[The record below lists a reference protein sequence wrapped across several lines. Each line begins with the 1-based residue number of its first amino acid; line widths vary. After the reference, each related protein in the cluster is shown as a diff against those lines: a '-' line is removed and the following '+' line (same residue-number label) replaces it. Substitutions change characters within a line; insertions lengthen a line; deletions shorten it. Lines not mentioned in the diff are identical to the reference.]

1 MIVFMIVLFLLG
13 YFCIAMEHPFKVN
26 KAATALLLASLLW
39 TCYIVFAQSYLPGIE
54 EFQSW
59 LSGQKLS
66 HLSIHE
72 QVVNYVT
79 NVQLIENLGDTAQII
94 FYLLGAMTVVELVD
108 VHGGFTIITR
118 HVTTKHKRKLLFT
131 LAILT
136 FFLSAI
142 LDNMTTAI
150 VMIMLVRKLV
160 ARRDDRLIFASV
172 IIIAANSGGAW
183 SPIGDVTTIM
193 LWIKGNVTTSHLIP
207 ELILPSLVS
216 AIVPAIVLSF
226 SLKGELEE
234 NVEKYRS
241 DSDADNFTAAG
252 VITKRERNIIFFLGV
267 GALVFVPIFKSIT
280 HLPPFMGILLGLGG
294 LWVYTE
300 LLYHRKP
307 HVEENQKAR
316 ITKVLSRVDF
326 STLLFFLGI
335 LMAVSALKCA
345 GILGDFAQ
353 MLEDKIGNFYVI
365 DMIIGVLS
373 SVVDNVP
380 LVAAAMGMYP
390 LATPADVLADPMLSH
405 MVIDGQFW
413 IFLAYCAGVGGSIL
427 IIGSAAGVV
436 VMGIEK
442 MNFIW
447 YLKKVSLVMLI
458 GYVAG
463 ALWYILQA
471 NTIFPLL
478 GIGG

>member
-1 MIVFMIVLFLLG
+1 MIAFMIALFLVG

-26 KAATALLLASLLW
+26 KAATALLLSSLLW
-39 TCYIVFAQSYLPGIE
+39 TCYIVFAQDYLPGLE
-54 EFQSW
+54 EFKSW
-59 LSGQKLS
+59 LAGQKMS
-66 HLSIHE
+66 HMSLHE
-72 QVVNYVT
+72 QVVSYVT

-108 VHGGFTIITR
+108 VHGGFTIITK
-118 HVTTKHKRKLLFT
+118 HVTTKKKRELLFV
-131 LAILT
+131 LALLT

-150 VMIMLVRKLV
+150 VMIMLIRKLV
-160 ARRDDRLIFASV
+160 YDQKDRWIFASV
-172 IIIAANSGGAW
+172 IIISANSGGAW

-193 LWIKGNVTTSHLIP
+193 LWIKGSVTTAHLIP

-216 AIVPAIVLSF
+216 AFVPAFVLSF
-226 SLKGELEE
+226 QLKGELEDKPE
-234 NVEKYRS
+234 TYRS
-241 DSDADNFTAAG
+241 DSDEANFTAAG
-252 VITKRERNIIFFLGV
+252 IITEAERNIIFFMGV

-280 HLPPFMGILLGLGG
+280 HLPPFMGILLGLGV

-300 LLYHRKP
+300 LLYHRK
-307 HVEENQKAR
+307 ENVKESQKAR
-316 ITKVLSRVDF
+316 ITKVLSRVDI

-345 GILGDFAQ
+345 GILGDFAL
-353 MLEDKIGNFYVI
+353 MLEEKIGNFYVI

-390 LATPADVLADPMLSH
+390 IATPMDVAADPMLSH
-405 MVIDGQFW
+405 MVVDGQFW

-447 YLKKVSLVMLI
+447 YLKKISLITLV

-463 ALWYILQA
+463 ALWYILQM
-471 NTIFPLL
+471 NYIVPLL